1 MDYRFVLEYDTPRE
15 LQNTAAE
22 LVSPNYTFTGR
33 VRSHA
38 QTYGVLVWEFD
49 FVADTPSIVH
59 LIRIILGGY
68 TLEEIDLC
76 DPHRP
81 RC

>member
-33 VRSHA
+33 VSE
-38 QTYGVLVWEFD
+38 TYGVLVWEFD

-68 TLEEIDLC
+68 TLEEID
-76 DPHRP
+76 PHRP

>member
-33 VRSHA
+33 VSE
-38 QTYGVLVWEFD
+38 TYGVLV
-49 FVADTPSIVH
+49 
-59 LIRIILGGY
+59 
-68 TLEEIDLC
+68 
-76 DPHRP
+76 
-81 RC
+81 